1 MELPTGDWIWAL
13 AIAALLT
20 GATVSVIVLAA
31 VGSIRRSVNEGDAR
45 QSQQMR
51 RLAETVATL
60 NAQQQA
66 AEGRVQSLTEANRK
80 LAEEV
85 AALGERL
92 RDADSAPRIT
102 GTARLLH

>member
-1 MELPTGDWIWAL
+1 MELPSGDWVWAL

-31 VGSIRRSVNEGDAR
+31 VGSIRRSVNEGGAR
-45 QSQQMR
+45 QSQKIR
-51 RLAETVATL
+51 KLAETVATL
-60 NAQQQA
+60 NVQQQV
-66 AEGRVQSLTEANRK
+66 AEGRVQALTEANRK

-85 AALGERL
+85 AALNERL

>member
-31 VGSIRRSVNEGDAR
+31 VGSIRRSVNEGGAR
-45 QSQQMR
+45 QSQQIR
-51 RLAETVATL
+51 KLAETVATL

-66 AEGRVQSLTEANRK
+66 AERRIQHLTETNRK
-80 LAEEV
+80 LAEEL

-92 RDADSAPRIT
+92 RDADSVPRIT

>member
-31 VGSIRRSVNEGDAR
+31 VGSIRRSVNEGGAR
-45 QSQQMR
+45 QSQQIR
-51 RLAETVATL
+51 RLAENVATL

-85 AALGERL
+85 AALNERL
-92 RDADSAPRIT
+92 RDADSVPRIT
-102 GTARLLH
+102 GSARLLH

>member
-1 MELPTGDWIWAL
+1 MEVPTGDWIWAL

-31 VGSIRRSVNEGDAR
+31 VGSIRRSVNEGGAL
-45 QSQQMR
+45 QSQQIR
-51 RLAETVATL
+51 KLAETVATL

-66 AEGRVQSLTEANRK
+66 AEGRIQSLTEANRR

-85 AALGERL
+85 TALNERL

>member
-31 VGSIRRSVNEGDAR
+31 VGSIRRSVNEGGAR
-45 QSQQMR
+45 QSQQIR
-51 RLAETVATL
+51 KLAETVATL

-66 AEGRVQSLTEANRK
+66 AEGRVQSLTEANRR

-85 AALGERL
+85 AALNERL

>member
-31 VGSIRRSVNEGDAR
+31 VGSIRRSVNEGGTR
-45 QSQQMR
+45 QSQQIR
-51 RLAETVATL
+51 RLAENVAAL

-66 AEGRVQSLTEANRK
+66 AEGRIQSLTEANRK

-85 AALGERL
+85 AALNERL

>member
-1 MELPTGDWIWAL
+1 MELPSGDWIWAL

-31 VGSIRRSVNEGDAR
+31 VGSIRHSVNEGAAR
-45 QSQQMR
+45 QSQQIR
-51 RLAETVATL
+51 KLAETVATL

-66 AEGRVQSLTEANRK
+66 AEGRVQALTEANRK

-85 AALGERL
+85 AALNERL

>member
-1 MELPTGDWIWAL
+1 MELPSGDWIWAL

-31 VGSIRRSVNEGDAR
+31 VGSIRRSVNEGGAR

-51 RLAETVATL
+51 RLTENIAAL
-60 NAQQQA
+60 NAQQRA
-66 AEGRVQSLTEANRK
+66 ADGRIQSLTEANRK

-85 AALGERL
+85 AALNERL

>member
-31 VGSIRRSVNEGDAR
+31 VGSIRRNVNEGGAR
-45 QSQQMR
+45 QSQQIR
-51 RLAETVATL
+51 RLAENVATL

-85 AALGERL
+85 AALNERL
-92 RDADSAPRIT
+92 RDADSVPRMT
-102 GTARLLH
+102 GSARLLH

>member
-1 MELPTGDWIWAL
+1 MELPTGDWVWAL

-31 VGSIRRSVNEGDAR
+31 VGSIRRSVNEGGAR
-45 QSQQMR
+45 QSQQIR
-51 RLAETVATL
+51 KLAETVATL
-60 NAQQQA
+60 NAQQQT
-66 AEGRVQSLTEANRK
+66 AEGRVQALTEANRK
-80 LAEEV
+80 LTEEV
-85 AALGERL
+85 AALNERL

>member
-31 VGSIRRSVNEGDAR
+31 VGSIRRSVNAGGAR
-45 QSQQMR
+45 QSQQIR
-51 RLAETVATL
+51 KLAETVATL
-60 NAQQQA
+60 NAQHQA
-66 AEGRVQSLTEANRK
+66 AEGRVQALTEANRK

-85 AALGERL
+85 TALNERL

-102 GTARLLH
+102 GTVRLLH

>member
-1 MELPTGDWIWAL
+1 MEVPTGDWIWAL

-31 VGSIRRSVNEGDAR
+31 VGSIRRSVNEGGAR
-45 QSQQMR
+45 QSQQIR
-51 RLAETVATL
+51 KLAETVATL
-60 NAQQQA
+60 NVQQQA
-66 AEGRVQSLTEANRK
+66 AEGRIQSLTEANRR

-85 AALGERL
+85 TALNERL

>member
-1 MELPTGDWIWAL
+1 MELPSVDWVWAL

-31 VGSIRRSVNEGDAR
+31 VGSIRRSVNEGGAR
-45 QSQQMR
+45 QAQQMR
-51 RLAETVATL
+51 RLAENVAAL

-66 AEGRVQSLTEANRK
+66 AEGRIQTLTEANRK

-85 AALGERL
+85 AALSERL

-102 GTARLLH
+102 GSARLLH

>member
-1 MELPTGDWIWAL
+1 MELPSGDWVWAL

-31 VGSIRRSVNEGDAR
+31 VGSIRRSVNEGGAR
-45 QSQQMR
+45 QAQQMR
-51 RLAETVATL
+51 RLAENVAAL

-66 AEGRVQSLTEANRK
+66 AEGRVQALTEANRK

-85 AALGERL
+85 AALNERL